1 MVFEPK
7 TLDYNISPYTGLTRE
22 SWIEAGE
29 YLLTGIFQHIKR
41 MEDPVV
47 MPRKETKITYPHLQ
61 APENVQEVE
70 RKAEIFEGLTRSFF
84 IAAPMIYNI
93 PELELCGY
101 KLREYYKNQ
110 ILSACVKG
118 NPFYVGNYEEM
129 QELTG
134 HSDPFRCFQQTVE
147 TCALVIGLWMS
158 KAQIW
163 DTYTR
168 EEKDQIAAFLTSYA
182 HANTVPQNWR
192 LFNMLDM
199 AFLHM
204 EGYDIDKEIML
215 DHAQAILNYSVGDGW
230 YRDGHSFDYY
240 SCWAFNMYAPLWNL
254 WYGYENEPEIAR
266 RFEENSNK
274 LMETYGDFFD
284 RDGFTN
290 MWGRSNIYRTQRQ
303 IRDGQ
308 EESAPVPCCSF

>member
-1 MVFEPK
+1 MVFKPK
-7 TLDYNISPYTGLTRE
+7 TLDYNISPYTGLTKE

-129 QELTG
+129 QGLTG
-134 HSDPFRCFQQTVE
+134 HSDPLQMFSADSRNL
-147 TCALVIGLWMS
+147 CACDRPLDEQGADLGYLYQRRKGS
-158 KAQIW
+158 
-163 DTYTR
+163 D
-168 EEKDQIAAFLTSYA
+168 SC
-182 HANTVPQNWR
+182 
-192 LFNMLDM
+192 LFNKLCPCK
-199 AFLHM
+199 H
-204 EGYDIDKEIML
+204 G
-215 DHAQAILNYSVGDGW
+215 S
-230 YRDGHSFDYY
+230 
-240 SCWAFNMYAPLWNL
+240 
-254 WYGYENEPEIAR
+254 PE
-266 RFEENSNK
+266 
-274 LMETYGDFFD
+274 LET
-284 RDGFTN
+284 
-290 MWGRSNIYRTQRQ
+290 
-303 IRDGQ
+303 
-308 EESAPVPCCSF
+308 V